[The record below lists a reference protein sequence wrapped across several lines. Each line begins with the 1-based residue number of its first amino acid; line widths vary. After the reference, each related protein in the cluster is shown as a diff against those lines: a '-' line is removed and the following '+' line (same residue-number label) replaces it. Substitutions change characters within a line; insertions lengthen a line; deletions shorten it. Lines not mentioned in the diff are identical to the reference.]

1 MECPLISVVVSV
13 YNIGGYVEKCL
24 KSLITQ
30 SYENIEVIVVDDG
43 STDGSGEICDKIAT
57 SDERIR
63 VFHKKN
69 GGISDARNYGIK
81 KARGTIVALIDGDDY
96 VRKDYIKVM
105 HVEME
110 KTDADIVICGY
121 NDVVPEKV
129 LMSGEDA
136 TVRLL
141 VGQENLE
148 IVAWNKLYRKS
159 LFDRIK
165 YPVGEVNEDSLMTY
179 KLLAETKK
187 VAYVDKTLYV
197 YVERGDSTMATEKVE
212 RRLKNRERAAKEAME
227 YFDKNKKLKDAAGVS
242 LLTAKYAFV
251 DAAIKGEI
259 SKNFYDKNVQW
270 INRHKNIYKGNPFI
284 NKKLKL
290 YMILCSL
297 GLYRVFRKVV

>member
-1 MECPLISVVVSV
+1 MECPLISVVVPV
-13 YNIGGYVEKCL
+13 YNIGEYVEKCL

-69 GGISDARNYGIK
+69 GGLSDARNYGIK

-96 VRKDYIKVM
+96 VRKDYIKTM
-105 HVEME
+105 HAEMK
-110 KTDADIVICGY
+110 KTDAGIVICGY

-136 TVRLL
+136 AARLL
-141 VGQENLE
+141 VRQENLE

-165 YPVGEVNEDSLMTY
+165 YPVGEVNEDSLTTY
-179 KLLAETKK
+179 KLLAEAKK

-197 YVERGDSTMATEKVE
+197 YVERSDSTMATEKVE
-212 RRLKNRERAAKEAME
+212 RRLKNREKAAKEAME

-259 SKNFYDKNVQW
+259 SKSFYDKNVQW
-270 INRHKNIYKGNPFI
+270 INGHKNIYKDNPFV